1 MPRYP
6 SLYQIN
12 TRIWLN
18 EYSALRGKRCT
29 LADVPDS
36 VLDAVAARGFD
47 WIWLLGVWQTGPAG
61 RQVSLTNPDWRSDYT
76 RVLPDWHDD
85 DVVGSM
91 FAIQD
96 YRVHS
101 AYGGDEALAQLRRR
115 LEQRGLKLMLDF
127 VPNHTALDHPWTR
140 ECPQFYIG
148 GDEGDLAHEP
158 GNFCRVETLHGP
170 RVLAHGRDPY
180 FPGWVDTLQ
189 LNYRHPGMQ
198 KAMLGELT
206 RIAGQCD
213 GVRCDMA
220 MLLLPEV
227 IARTWG
233 QRSQPPNGVR
243 PVDDCFWPG
252 AIAEVKRQYP
262 AFVFMAEV
270 YWDLEW
276 TLQQQGFD
284 YTYDKRLYD
293 RLHLQEGEAVHGHL
307 GATLEFQT
315 KSVRFL
321 ENHDEP
327 RAAVAFPAGVHEAAA
342 VIAHLVPGMHF
353 FHEGELEGRTV
364 RTSLHLG
371 RRAVEPVDAKLQRFY
386 AALLEI
392 LKRPEVRDGTWRLLA
407 CRPTGGGNY
416 IAPKVQAFL
425 WEQGQKRLLVAVN
438 YGSLAGWC
446 NVELPL
452 GDLRGKTWRLRDL
465 LGPHQYER
473 NGDDLAQ
480 NGLYLDL
487 AAWANHAFDLT
498 QAG

>member
-6 SLYQIN
+6 SLYQVN

-18 EYSALRGKRCT
+18 ESSARHGRRCT
-29 LADVPDS
+29 LADVPDAD
-36 VLDAVAARGFD
+36 LDQLASRGFD
-47 WIWLLGVWQTGPAG
+47 WVWLLGAWQTGPAG
-61 RQVSLTNPDWRSDYT
+61 RQVSLTNPQWRDDYT
-76 RVLPDWHDD
+76 RMLPDWHDE

-91 FAIQD
+91 FAVQA
-96 YRVHS
+96 YHVHS
-101 AYGGDEALAQLRRR
+101 DFGGDDALAQLRQR
-115 LEQRGLKLMLDF
+115 LARRGLRLLLDF

-140 ECPQFYIG
+140 ECPQFYMP
-148 GDEGDLAHEP
+148 GDDGDLAREP
-158 GNFCRVETLHGP
+158 GNFCRAETLHGP

-180 FPGWVDTLQ
+180 FPGWIDTLQ
-189 LNYRHPGMQ
+189 LNYRHPGLQ

-233 QRSQPPNGVR
+233 NRSQPSNGLR
-243 PVDDCFWPG
+243 PADECFWPG
-252 AIAEVKRQYP
+252 AIAEVKGQYP

-293 RLHLQEGEAVHGHL
+293 RLHLRNAEAVRGHL
-307 GATLEFQT
+307 GAELDFQT

-327 RAAVAFPAGVHEAAA
+327 RAAAAFPAGVHEAAA
-342 VIAHLVPGMHF
+342 VVANLVPGLRF
-353 FHEGELEGRTV
+353 FHEGQLEGRLV
-364 RTSLHLG
+364 RACLHLG
-371 RRAVEPVDAKLQRFY
+371 RRAVEPVDVKLQAFY
-386 AALLEI
+386 AALLGI
-392 LKRPEVRDGTWRLLA
+392 LKRPEVRDGTWRLLN
-407 CRPTGGGNY
+407 CRPTGSGNY
-416 IAPKVQAFL
+416 IASKVLAFV
-425 WEQGQKRLLVAVN
+425 WEQGSQRLLVAVN
-438 YGSLAGWC
+438 YGPLAGWC

-452 GDLRGKTWRLRDL
+452 DELRGKTWRLCDL
-465 LGPHQYER
+465 LGPGSYDRQ
-473 NGDDLAQ
+473 GDDLVQ
-480 NGLYLDL
+480 NGLHLEL
-487 AAWANHAFDLT
+487 PAWANYAFEFN
-498 QAG
+498 QVE

>member
-12 TRIWLN
+12 TRIWLK
-18 EYSALRGKRCT
+18 EMSERHGRHCT
-29 LADVPDS
+29 LADVPEAD
-36 VLDAVAARGFD
+36 LDALAARGFD

-61 RQVSLTNPDWRSDYT
+61 RRVSLTNLQWQRDYT
-76 RVLPDWHDD
+76 RMLPDWHEE

-91 FAIQD
+91 FAVQS
-96 YRVHS
+96 YRVHTDF
-101 AYGGDEALAQLRRR
+101 GGDEALAHLRRR
-115 LEQRGLKLMLDF
+115 LKDRGVLLLLDF
-127 VPNHTALDHPWTR
+127 VPNHTALDHPWVR
-140 ECPQFYIG
+140 ECPQFYIA
-148 GDEGDLAHEP
+148 GDDGDLAREP
-158 GNFCRVETLHGP
+158 EQYCRVDTLHGP

-189 LNYRHPGMQ
+189 LNYRGADLQ

-206 RIAGQCD
+206 RIASQCD

-233 QRSQPPNGVR
+233 DRSRPQNGQRQ
-243 PVDDCFWPG
+243 VDECFWPT
-252 AIAEVKRQYP
+252 AIAEVKRQQP
-262 AFVFMAEV
+262 GFVFMGEV

-293 RLHLQEGEAVHGHL
+293 RLHLLDAEAVRGHL
-307 GATLEFQT
+307 GADLDFQT

-327 RAAVAFPAGVHEAAA
+327 RAAVAFPEGVHQAAA
-342 VIAHLVPGMHF
+342 VVAHLVPGMRF
-353 FHEGELEGRTV
+353 FHDGELDGRLV
-364 RTSLHLG
+364 RACLHLG
-371 RRAVEPVDAKLQRFY
+371 RRAVEPVNTQLQTFY
-386 AALLEI
+386 ASLLEI
-392 LKRPEVRDGTWRLLA
+392 LKRPEVRDGTWRLLQ

-416 IAPKVQAFL
+416 IAPKVLAFA
-425 WEQGQKRLLVAVN
+425 WEQGPRRLLVAVN

-446 NVELPL
+446 NVEVPL
-452 GDLRGKTWRLRDL
+452 SDLRGKTWRLRDL
-465 LGPHQYER
+465 LGDASYDR

-480 NGLYLDL
+480 NGLYLEL
-487 AAWANHAFDLT
+487 PAWEYHVFELS
-498 QAG
+498 